1 MQTSKLHSD
10 CLQCDNYLTVF
21 LELLHSI
28 LQDDLLNI
36 FCWAPTLV
44 PFNCNP
50 PTCALPLP
58 LALTRADFMT
68 PFEQVVPGSKVPTD
82 GLVVWG
88 QSFVNE
94 SMITGEA
101 RPVPKLLGDKV
112 IGGTMNDNGV
122 LHIQATH
129 VGAETAL
136 AQIVRLVEAAQMG
149 KAPVQKYADRIS
161 TYFVPTVRFLT
172 ILQHFL
178 S

>member
-1 MQTSKLHSD
+1 M
-10 CLQCDNYLTVF
+10 
-21 LELLHSI
+21 
-28 LQDDLLNI
+28 
-36 FCWAPTLV
+36 
-44 PFNCNP
+44 
-50 PTCALPLP
+50 
-58 LALTRADFMT
+58 
-68 PFEQVVPGSKVPTD
+68 EQVVPGSKVPTD

-101 RPVPKLLGDKV
+101 RPVRKKQGDKV

-136 AQIVRLVEAAQMG
+136 AQIARLVEAAQMG

-161 TYFVPTVRFLT
+161 TYFVPIVRRLCPFMQQLT
-172 ILQHFL
+172 SLLKLSFDESPLLQPKSAYFIMIIYEKYWF
-178 S
+178 

>member
-1 MQTSKLHSD
+1 MG
-10 CLQCDNYLTVF
+10 VV
-21 LELLHSI
+21 
-28 LQDDLLNI
+28 
-36 FCWAPTLV
+36 A
-44 PFNCNP
+44 
-50 PTCALPLP
+50 
-58 LALTRADFMT
+58 
-68 PFEQVVPGSKVPTD
+68 QVLPGSKVPTD
-82 GLVVWG
+82 GVVVWG

-101 RPVPKLLGDKV
+101 RPVPKTLGDKV

-161 TYFVPTVRFLT
+161 TYFVPIVRGFPPFL
-172 ILQHFL
+172 L
-178 S
+178 SVNPCRLLRHG

>member
-1 MQTSKLHSD
+1 
-10 CLQCDNYLTVF
+10 
-21 LELLHSI
+21 
-28 LQDDLLNI
+28 
-36 FCWAPTLV
+36 
-44 PFNCNP
+44 
-50 PTCALPLP
+50 
-58 LALTRADFMT
+58 
-68 PFEQVVPGSKVPTD
+68 VPGSKVPTD
-82 GLVVWG
+82 GVVVWG

-101 RPVPKLLGDKV
+101 RPVPKKLGDKV

-161 TYFVPTVRFLT
+161 TYFVPIVRFLT
-172 ILQHFL
+172 FITATYHLPFVIEPASWSMRSGVDGPL
-178 S
+178 FECFMWCAYR

>member
-1 MQTSKLHSD
+1 M
-10 CLQCDNYLTVF
+10 
-21 LELLHSI
+21 
-28 LQDDLLNI
+28 
-36 FCWAPTLV
+36 PG
-44 PFNCNP
+44 
-50 PTCALPLP
+50 
-58 LALTRADFMT
+58 
-68 PFEQVVPGSKVPTD
+68 FEQVVPGSKIPTD

-101 RPVPKLLGDKV
+101 RPVSKILGDKV
-112 IGGTMNDNGV
+112 IGGTMNNHGV

-161 TYFVPTVRFLT
+161 TYFVPTVIFLPRAPAKLALRFPRL
-172 ILQHFL
+172 L